1 MVLNKYRDEADSILG
16 PIAERLRDIDP
27 DLISW
32 IALAFAVLAGVSF
45 FFSLD
50 PIYVLFGGI
59 FVLLN
64 SLFDALDGKIA
75 KMTGKASKRG
85 DFLDHTLDRYAD
97 VFILSGVALGPLSRT
112 WLGLFAIIGV
122 LLTSYMGTQADAV
135 GVSRDYGG
143 VAGRAERLLLL
154 IFFSFLYFALVG
166 RGWTSFELLGIELGL
181 FEILMIWFAIAG
193 NFTAIFRGV
202 NTWSKLKEN

>member
-1 MVLNKYRDEADSILG
+1 MNRYRDEADKVLR
-16 PIAERLRDIDP
+16 PIAEKLSGLSP

-32 IALAFAVLAGVSF
+32 IALIFAFLAGVLF
-45 FFSLD
+45 FLSREPF
-50 PIYVLFGGI
+50 YVLIAGI

-75 KMTGKASKRG
+75 KLTGKASKRG

-97 VFILSGVALGPLSRT
+97 VFILSGIALGPLSRT
-112 WLGLFAIIGV
+112 SIGLFAIIGV

-143 VAGRAERLLLL
+143 MAGRAERLVLL
-154 IFFSFLYFALVG
+154 IMFSFLYFG
-166 RGWTSFELLGIELGL
+166 FYGTGWTTFAIMEHELGL
-181 FEILMIWFAIAG
+181 FELLMGWFGIAG
-193 NFTAIFRGV
+193 NLTAIFRGL
-202 NTWSKLKEN
+202 NTWSDLEEK